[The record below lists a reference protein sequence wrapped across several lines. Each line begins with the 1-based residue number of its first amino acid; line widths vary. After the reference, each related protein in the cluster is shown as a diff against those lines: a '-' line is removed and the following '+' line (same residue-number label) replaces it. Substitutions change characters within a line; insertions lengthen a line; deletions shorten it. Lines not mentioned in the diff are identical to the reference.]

1 MLPNEIDQLTPTK
14 LELEMIAYARAI
26 LKGVGTGI
34 HDVFKAVI
42 HPIDNVIYPM
52 SLLAHDATIMLAP
65 QCDDP
70 EMELLRGYLKSH
82 PAVYQDASQ
91 RMEQRVEH
99 YKTLGKTFMESDGPK
114 RTEMLSEFATGVFAP
129 GFMLKSAKALTV
141 AVKNHHHFGSFSEPP
156 TFGPLSLSEGLDP
169 YELVVRSNIKYLAPD
184 DIKKTSGISE
194 LVYVITED
202 KKLVVIDPVL
212 EYPAFIDNIKFSYGG
227 HLDAAQ
233 LKRVYAAGILHTKNG
248 QIVKIDNGS
257 GHYRTNGDHL
267 SSMVEHVFEEHGYKE
282 AHGKFTRVDL
292 DTPWLLY
299 DGIEPD
305 IKLAA
310 DLSLKPDHHIS
321 IISAL
326 NQIALEEAK
335 YLNENPSSAQQGPS
349 SAETMSIIRTKPFSS
364 LETKLFQNV
373 LTDTVLRQVHT
384 PQQYYSD
391 PFAVFFKPM
400 SKPYEYQSP
409 FQSQTILAVPKI
421 KSWEEMTLGTELF
434 EYLSDRDV
442 FGTRGYIKYAMNNPG
457 ERFSMGLGFFLDLP
471 AFGSLLDLNNL
482 LNSYFRVDPTYA
494 LILSLGNMIQLL
506 KEMTLREIGG
516 VASEVAVI
524 KNLIDSEA
532 HATINN
538 DGLTLCLPTQGSPLD
553 KQLVQR
559 IFREISDIR
568 TIDHSDIFLSLN
580 FAKDGALVSIAH
592 PALKGTLL
600 GDIALWID
608 YELKGVLNGY
618 TLPKEFASTWEV
630 TQNRDEQY
638 LKKYLVNLKKYCEEK
653 SCQGQP
659 YFSLRELMNRFG
671 VEETELAADE
681 QPYQISFRVIA
692 YQEKIERHG
701 NIIIPHPQFKVEYS
715 IEKTADYAETL
726 ETIRRTTGS
735 YPKAYQ
741 NLEIACSHFAN
752 EIKSKL
758 PYMPFSSRFLSL
770 LGVANS
776 WSYITE
782 TMKKMGKAIVIE
794 PQVYEE
800 QYPFPAVLPPLPV
813 EHFKTM
819 PMEIT
824 FEEIFKSMYSTV
836 GKDQL
841 NTELT
846 PLFVKRRPVFSA
858 PLTGLVSK
866 TIRLLVQT
874 KLQHQLTSVSS
885 AQMVNEGEVK
895 RITMNMINQFKRI
908 ANSVRQQLTQLIQKS
923 LHFIPAE
930 HPLLLKNNLL
940 PLEQIGLLRSVM
952 KEYVKARIAAWH
964 LAPVLSEEEILSAF
978 PKEYHP
984 FVLQELTKNKFPYT
998 LAKTPDN
1005 YKELVFAIF
1014 NDVYTYELNHLD
1026 SFERDMLHMGDL
1038 LFNQTSTRNTS
1049 INKQYTHVDYDFTQ
1063 QLGKRVKLVGGCG
1076 SELPNLQAEPIKR
1089 GHTLARM
1096 IPKQKPNATDYL
1108 VTSLEFEGSHYD
1120 VYHFAVTDAPKEY
1133 QPLAIKKVNA
1143 PTSARQKETQQQLFK
1158 LLNEEKPD
1166 LSPLQAD
1173 LTLLAAPLDRSGA
1186 QFSHYAAMSIS
1197 ADAIK
1202 PLYDSNPLQLWVKD
1216 QLGYLPIH
1224 AAARTG
1230 NLELIT
1236 DMLRRDPKLRDA
1248 KNHGAITPLFLATQ
1262 CGQFEVVKALVEAGA
1277 AVFYP
1282 RVDNLFPLYV
1292 AIQHGYSNI
1301 ALLLVSRMTL
1311 AEINF
1316 AMANGMTALHLA
1328 IENELSDVAM
1338 ALLKKGAA
1346 CDLRRKVDGFTAFH
1360 LAVQSGRIDV
1370 IQHMITHHHAAIDK
1384 PVSSGDTAVHIAT
1397 KAGHAEVVSFLQT
1410 HNANLNLKTAQGDTA
1425 LMLAIYAGHK
1435 DIALQLAATANINAV
1450 NAQQQTASLLAL
1462 LYGLPLVGDR
1472 LLARGEN
1479 PALLDNSGFSYGYH
1493 LVSHGDYFRFMMLLE
1508 KKRLDPHALYHGA
1521 SLVSIAA
1528 QFGQF
1533 AIVHDLIKQGVAF
1546 TNNDPKLSLGYYAVM
1561 HDELMFFKEHA
1572 PKEKTQLL
1580 TLIQL
1585 AGNHG
1590 SIRCLEWL
1598 LAQNLLQATEI
1609 PTLYEAVI
1617 SSGNLSA
1624 VKLIIRYYK
1633 NTNIVLNQ
1641 EQETAILIAAR
1652 LGLQPIV
1659 ELLIEFGA
1667 DPTRQ
1672 NKAEQTVYHIAI
1684 GQQDK
1689 DLLIRLFELTSPA
1702 DWPQD
1707 LFDNQQYPPSLAIQA
1722 VLTQYR
1728 IKMVLATE
1736 KPKAVVAPTRPE
1748 LKLPNK
1754 EAQKQLLQ
1762 LLEDAEFEEAAL
1774 LLEQNKLL
1782 WNLFKTDQGGTLVQ
1796 LIFKQVVEPSSWW
1809 PFSQTAPHD
1818 SLLILFKRENIDL
1831 RLFKGSH
1838 NVLCEIIDA
1847 DNSAVAVYRL
1857 QVLADYFPDALPEL
1871 ITDQYMPQFNFM
1883 RTVLRRH
1890 LIPVFTK
1897 MDSLL
1902 QIDRANQSTPVRL
1915 FSLHEAVREENDVAI
1930 LAMLS
1935 RHPINE
1941 RNNEQQTALMLAT
1954 GQGNTRLVK
1963 ILIANGANYNLIDIY
1978 GATLLHY
1985 AISSGKEDTA
1995 LFILPLLMHKNQANR
2010 HGVTPLMLAAQK
2022 GMSSIVR
2029 YLCQDADYT
2038 GDVDHF
2044 GRSAMHWAAEAGQDK
2059 CIEILA
2065 QHEHPVDYATAT
2077 TKDKTIRNQ
2086 QQTPLH
2092 MAASQGHVTCVS
2104 SLLSFGADPSKLDS
2118 DGFDLCEHAVM
2129 SQNPEVQRITSAWP
2143 ECAST
2148 SHQTTLLHALCQ
2160 RENISKLSELLLSGT
2175 LTDKPNNRGQNAL
2188 HICAVHGSVN
2198 TACILLESAVVS
2210 LSDLNQPAQNG
2221 LTPVMFAALQ
2231 GNVAMIE
2238 LFTEYDANLNVKN
2251 PHNGK
2256 TALHFA
2262 VMQEK
2267 LGAVTSLLMHKADYG
2282 VMNSEGLTP
2291 LQTALLQGSIA
2302 IACRLALAGDPSY
2315 QEKNIQT
2322 LPQTIQSRI
2331 NLLMPQF
2338 NQALLE
2344 LKNNGAQHQAP
2355 AKKQALVEPLI
2366 PLAPESKKDIVSLP
2380 YSPPLF
2386 KPQWTAGTRIS
2397 IEDSGQRVISEA
2409 SLLTTVDFDESLE
2422 QSLAA
2427 IKQYYPAM
2435 LSQWQSFCTALIKLP
2450 SHELKKSEKQML
2462 LARAFSCFKQE
2473 LKDYEPAQWLTLTT
2487 HLKSVYGETI
2497 LYQLFNH
2504 GRQEKLAATN
2514 KATTFRNYLTVMQLL
2529 LDLQQEPGIN
2539 ALVKKLMPDLPRL
2552 VNQLQEVQAEM
2563 FARRYPVRDI
2573 DVVLTEFLTPNELVQ
2588 FPITVDEAATLK
2600 DRYQSVLEHLKTS
2613 RIVSLGELTLDAKKY
2628 AHLYQESQEPEAL
2641 DKLLA
2646 ITIETLRRV
2655 NKLNL
2660 YDTQILSILLF
2671 LEKPNDLRG
2680 RAAQIG
2686 PGQGKS
2692 AIIAVEA
2699 ALYALLGHKP
2709 DIITSSSYLAQFGEM
2724 TFKPFYEALGLTS
2737 SSISHSP
2744 QTRDDFNA
2752 DILYGVITDY
2762 QFPYLRE
2769 GLYQSMLRYY
2779 EQDGVWVKRPFDLV
2793 IIDEFDNV
2801 AFDLAFHSARMAVPA
2816 HENIAW
2822 IYEPMLQ
2829 FAKQNPKTAAD
2840 TKILSYLSKVV
2851 DEKYHQSLRAID
2863 KKRLVRWYE
2872 SAKLALFEKKEGRDY
2887 VIKKAAQV
2895 AGKELKQDTIVIVDY
2910 SITGRPAEDSEW
2922 QNGLHQL
2929 LQAKHGL
2936 AIKPESLMA
2945 ASISPIQYLNLYQ
2958 TIFGL
2963 TGTLGNSAE
2972 RKELLDVLHID
2983 TRDVPPR
2990 FKSQLIHHELALT
3003 ATNEEQ
3009 YESVA
3014 QQLRNMQSQG
3024 RPVLVLLE
3032 TINDARKLENYLKEA
3047 GFQNYQV
3054 LDTQQ
3059 KENENYLVARAGES
3073 GMITISTNA
3082 GGRGTDIILSP
3093 ASLAAGG
3100 LHTLFLFYPQS
3111 TRVQI
3116 QGENRGARQGQ
3127 LGSCGMILSV
3137 ASLAPFLSSFG
3148 GSTTA
3153 VTSEQLEAIRQKITA
3168 MGSSYRSTRLH
3179 MELAVFNQLQRFFM
3193 LNNALH
3199 HSLKSEAVKTHLM
3212 NDCQLFITINREQ
3225 LVGNFCDAYLESTL
3239 QTWTQFYSAL
3249 HHDIETI
3256 NPTLI
3261 PEAMKHVF
3269 SKYERQLTWY
3279 MMESGVNAL
3288 RAWENIAAQP
3298 LMFDD
3303 KQTMMKYVEQS
3314 ALEMLTQSPPQKKWD
3329 FETAAHQQSTG
3340 NTAQQVAFIA
3350 SRSNES
3356 KEKSGQYSLF
3366 PVAEAASITTT
3377 DTNIWHCIGPF
3388 QDDSLICADDT
3399 NFRVV
3404 KKLDFVKSWNE
3415 TKYDDTFK
3423 CEPLPDGQPGQYCL
3437 GKTTKF
3443 TERPWNPIPPAEPNT
3458 AAVLGSAALSGFA
3471 STALVEGVTDTLRLL
3486 NYVDEKNAENV
3497 RLAMSFMLIACSG
3510 SWLASGASIATKS
3523 LLKKAG
3529 CKPAIADAS
3538 ATVVSC
3544 AVSLGVNATPTGL
3557 LATAVNLASSKFGF
3571 WAEKKVVAR
3580 FDKGQI
3586 HHAANNLM

>member
-1 MLPNEIDQLTPTK
+1 MHPSQLDQLTPTP

-42 HPIDNVIYPM
+42 HPIDNVIYPI

-70 EMELLRGYLKSH
+70 EIELLRGYLKSH
-82 PAVYQDASQ
+82 PSVYYGASV
-91 RMEQRVEH
+91 RMQQRVEH
-99 YKTLGKTFMESDGPK
+99 YKTLGKNFMEGDGPK
-114 RTEMLSEFATGVFAP
+114 RTEMLSEFTTGVFVP
-129 GFMLKSAKALTV
+129 GFMLKGAKTLTT
-141 AVKNHHHFGSFSEPP
+141 AVKNYHHFGTLAEPP
-156 TFGPLSLSEGLDP
+156 LFANIKL
-169 YELVVRSNIKYLAPD
+169 SNIASTPPVFESFTCQQIRSKAGENYF
-184 DIKKTSGISE
+184 I
-194 LVYVITED
+194 YVITEN
-202 KKLVVIDPVL
+202 KELVIGLRTL
-212 EYPAFIDNIKFSYGG
+212 EQSVVRSGFESNFLHHPDLAGLNK
-227 HLDAAQ
+227 
-233 LKRVYAAGILHTKNG
+233 VYAAGEMLIKDGQLTRIDVSSGSYLPEGKHIGKLVENIFEKNG
-248 QIVKIDNGS
+248 F
-257 GHYRTNGDHL
+257 T
-267 SSMVEHVFEEHGYKE
+267 E
-282 AHGKFTRVDL
+282 ATGKFKPILLFGQATQAEFSPKMTFATKTNI
-292 DTPWLLY
+292 TP
-299 DGIEPD
+299 DPR
-305 IKLAA
+305 
-310 DLSLKPDHHIS
+310 IS
-321 IISAL
+321 IISTL
-326 NQIALEEAK
+326 NQIAMEEAK

-349 SAETMSIIRTKPFSS
+349 SAATMSILRTKPFSS

-373 LTDTVLRQVHT
+373 ITDTVLRQVHT

-391 PFAVFFKPM
+391 PFAVFFEPM

-409 FQSQTILAVPKI
+409 FQSQTILAMPKI

-457 ERFSMGLGFFLDLP
+457 QRFSMGLGFFLDLP
-471 AFGSLLDLNNL
+471 AFGSLLDINNL
-482 LNSYFRVDPTYA
+482 LNSYLRVDPTYA
-494 LILSLGNMIQLL
+494 LLLSLGNMIQLL

-532 HATINN
+532 HAQINTA
-538 DGLTLCLPTQGSPLD
+538 GLTLCLPTQGSPLD
-553 KQLVQR
+553 NQLVQR

-638 LKKYLVNLKKYCEEK
+638 LKKYLVNLKTYCEEK

-908 ANSVRQQLTQLIQKS
+908 ANSVRRQLTQLIQKS
-923 LHFIPAE
+923 LHCIPVE

-940 PLEQIGLLRSVM
+940 PLEQIALLRSLM
-952 KEYVKARIAAWH
+952 KEYVKARIAAWR

-984 FVLQELTKNKFPYT
+984 FVLQELTKNKFPKT
-998 LAKTPDN
+998 AAQTPDN
-1005 YKELVFAIF
+1005 YKELVIAIF
-1014 NDVYTYELNHLD
+1014 NDVYAYELNHLD
-1026 SFERDMLHMGDL
+1026 YFERDMLHMGDL

-1063 QLGKRVKLVGGCG
+1063 QIGKRVKLVGGCG

-1096 IPKQKPNATDYL
+1096 IPKQKPNSTDSL

-1133 QPLAIKKVNA
+1133 QPLAIKKANA
-1143 PTSARQKETQQQLFK
+1143 PTSVRHKENQQLFK

-1166 LSPLQAD
+1166 LSTLQAD
-1173 LTLLAAPLDRSGA
+1173 PKLLTVPLDRSGA

-1248 KNHGAITPLFLATQ
+1248 KNHGDITPLFLATQ
-1262 CGQFEVVKALVEAGA
+1262 CGQFEVVNALVEAGA

-1301 ALLLVSRMTL
+1301 ALLLLSRMTL

-1316 AMANGMTALHLA
+1316 AMANGMTSLHLA
-1328 IENELSDVAM
+1328 IEKELSDVAM
-1338 ALLKKGAA
+1338 ALLRKGAA

-1360 LAVQSGRIDV
+1360 LAVQNGRMDI
-1370 IQHMITHHHAAIDK
+1370 IQHMITHNHAAIDK

-1397 KAGHAEVVSFLQT
+1397 KAGHAEVASFLQT

-1435 DIALQLAATANINAV
+1435 DIALQLAATADINAI

-1493 LVSHGDYFRFMMLLE
+1493 LVSHGDYFRFMTLLE

-1533 AIVHDLIKQGVAF
+1533 AIVHELIKQGVAF

-1572 PKEKTQLL
+1572 PKEKTELL

-1609 PTLYEAVI
+1609 PALYEAAI

-1633 NTNIVLNQ
+1633 DTNIVLNK

-1652 LGLQPIV
+1652 LGLQSIV

-1667 DPTRQ
+1667 DSTRK
-1672 NKAEQTVYHIAI
+1672 NKAGQTVYHIAI

-1689 DLLIRLFELTSPA
+1689 DLLISLFELTSSA

-1707 LFDNQQYPPSLAIQA
+1707 LFDNQQYPSSLPIQA

-1728 IKMVLATE
+1728 AKMVWATE
-1736 KPKAVVAPTRPE
+1736 KPKTVVLSTAPE
-1748 LKLPNK
+1748 LKMPTK

-1774 LLEQNKLL
+1774 FLEQNKLL

-1796 LIFKQVVEPSSWW
+1796 LIFKQVLEPSSWW

-1857 QVLADYFPDALPEL
+1857 QVLADYFPDALPAL
-1871 ITDQYMPQFNFM
+1871 IADQYMPQFNFM

-1902 QIDRANQSTPVRL
+1902 QIDRGSQSTRVRL

-1930 LAMLS
+1930 LAMLG

-1941 RNNEQQTALMLAT
+1941 RNNEQQTALMLAS

-1963 ILIANGANYNLIDIY
+1963 LLITNGANHNLVDIY

-2077 TKDKTIRNQ
+2077 PKDKTIRNQ

-2092 MAASQGHVTCVS
+2092 MAASRGHVTCVS

-2118 DGFDLCEHAVM
+2118 DGFSLCEHAVM
-2129 SQNPEVQRITSAWP
+2129 SQNPEVQRIASTWP
-2143 ECAST
+2143 ECAS
-2148 SHQTTLLHALCQ
+2148 SLHQTTLLHALCQ

-2175 LTDKPNNRGQNAL
+2175 LTDKPNDRGQNAL

-2198 TACILLESAVVS
+2198 TARILLESAVTS

-2221 LTPVMFAALQ
+2221 LTPVMLASLQ

-2238 LFTEYDANLNVKN
+2238 LFAEYDANLNVKN

-2267 LGAVTSLLMHKADYG
+2267 FGAVTSLLMHKADYG

-2462 LARAFSCFKQE
+2462 LAQAFSCFKQE

-2514 KATTFRNYLTVMQLL
+2514 KATTFRNYLTVMQIL

-2588 FPITVDEAATLK
+2588 FRITADEAATLK
-2600 DRYQSVLEHLKTS
+2600 DRYQAVQKHLSAS
-2613 RIVSLGELTLDAKKY
+2613 RTIPLGELALHAKQE
-2628 AHLYQESQEPEAL
+2628 ALSYQQSQAPESL

-2699 ALYALLGHKP
+2699 AFYALLGHKP

-3014 QQLRNMQSQG
+3014 QQLRNMQLQG

-3148 GSTTA
+3148 GSPTA

-3179 MELAVFNQLQRFFM
+3179 MELAVFNQLQRFFI

-3199 HSLKSEAVKTHLM
+3199 HSLKSEPVKNHLM
-3212 NDCQLFITINREQ
+3212 NDCQLFSTTNREQ

-3249 HHDIETI
+3249 HHDIEII

-3261 PEAMKHVF
+3261 PEAMKQVF

-3288 RAWENIAAQP
+3288 RAWENIATQP

-3314 ALEMLTQSPPQKKWD
+3314 ALEMLPQSQPQKKWD
-3329 FETAAHQQSTG
+3329 FETAAHQQSTDS
-3340 NTAQQVAFIA
+3340 TANHVAFIA
-3350 SRSNES
+3350 SRNNDAAE
-3356 KEKSGQYSLF
+3356 KKSGQSILF
-3366 PVAEAASITTT
+3366 PVVDAATPAT
-3377 DTNIWHCIGPF
+3377 DTNIWQCQF
-3388 QDDSLICADDT
+3388 QSDGRLVCADDT
-3399 NFRVV
+3399 KIRVV
-3404 KKLDFVKSWNE
+3404 NRLPSVSSWNE
-3415 TKYDDTFK
+3415 TGYDDSFQ
-3423 CEPLPDGQPGQYCL
+3423 CQPLADGQEGQYCL
-3437 GKTTKF
+3437 GQTTEFIEQPKH
-3443 TERPWNPIPPAEPNT
+3443 PIPPTEPNT

-3486 NYVDEKNAENV
+3486 NYVDEQDAENV
-3497 RLAMSFMLIACSG
+3497 RLAMSVMLIACSG
-3510 SWLASGASIATKS
+3510 SWLASGASMATKS

-3529 CKPAIADAS
+3529 CRPSIADAS

-3571 WAEKKVVAR
+3571 WAEKKVVAH
-3580 FDKGQI
+3580 FDKGQT